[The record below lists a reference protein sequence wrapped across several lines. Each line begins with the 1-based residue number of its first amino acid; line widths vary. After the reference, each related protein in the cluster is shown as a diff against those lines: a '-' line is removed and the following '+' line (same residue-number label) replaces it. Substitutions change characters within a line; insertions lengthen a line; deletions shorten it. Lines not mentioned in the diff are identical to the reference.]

1 MRRLHYIE
9 YGGLRRIAPFIWL
22 IALLIALTIG
32 LIIGARV
39 MEGVSEREASILQAQ
54 LTEAELQRDEA
65 RAELEAN
72 KRTVIAWDALSS
84 FYTEAS
90 SGGTQANGRPFD
102 EDRLTAAHRSLK
114 FGTILILENPENGA
128 LSVVRIEDRGP
139 AEWTGRSLDVS
150 LATAKRLGIVEKG
163 VAKLKCYMVVQGRV
177 SNGD

>member
-1 MRRLHYIE
+1 MRRLTSALWI
-9 YGGLRRIAPFIWL
+9 IAVVP
-22 IALLIALTIG
+22 ALALG

-39 MEGVSEREASILQAQ
+39 MEGVAAHESKLLLNTIADV
-54 LTEAELQRDEA
+54 TTQRDEA
-65 RAELEAN
+65 VAELAAN
-72 KRTVIAWDALSS
+72 KRTVIAWDALAS

-139 AEWTGRSLDVS
+139 AE
-150 LATAKRLGIVEKG
+150 
-163 VAKLKCYMVVQGRV
+163 
-177 SNGD
+177 

>member
-1 MRRLHYIE
+1 MRRLT
-9 YGGLRRIAPFIWL
+9 PFLWL
-22 IALLIALTIG
+22 AALLVALTIG
-32 LIIGARV
+32 LIVGARV
-39 MEGVSEREASILQAQ
+39 MEGVAGREAKILNDNIADV
-54 LTEAELQRDEA
+54 TMQRDDA
-65 RAELEAN
+65 VAELEAN

-114 FGTILILENPENGA
+114 FGTILILENPANGA

-150 LATAKRLGIVEKG
+150 LAVARRLGIVERG
-163 VAKLKCYMVVQGRV
+163 VARVRCYVLVQGRV
-177 SNGD
+177 SDED